1 MKPFAHRQMTKS
13 QAVYNYRLSRARR
26 IVENA
31 FGIMSSRFRV
41 LLSSINACPAKA
53 STIVMACCYLHNY
66 LRKRNV
72 QAYLDTGFGVDDVS
86 STQVNEGNFRS
97 DKQPIPLAPTCSRN
111 ATSSAKTVRDA
122 FCNYFN
128 NEGSVS
134 WQGSR
139 IDM

>member
-1 MKPFAHRQMTKS
+1 M
-13 QAVYNYRLSRARR
+13 
-26 IVENA
+26 
-31 FGIMSSRFRV
+31 
-41 LLSSINACPAKA
+41 
-53 STIVMACCYLHNY
+53 
-66 LRKRNV
+66 
-72 QAYLDTGFGVDDVS
+72 QAYLDTGFGVDNVS
-86 STQVNEGNFRS
+86 SRQVNKGNFIS

-134 WQGSR
+134 WQESR

>member
-1 MKPFAHRQMTKS
+1 M
-13 QAVYNYRLSRARR
+13 
-26 IVENA
+26 A
-31 FGIMSSRFRV
+31 F
-41 LLSSINACPAKA
+41 
-53 STIVMACCYLHNY
+53 CYLHNY

-72 QAYLDTGFGVDDVS
+72 QAYLDPGFGVDDVS
-86 STQVNEGNFRS
+86 RTQGNEGNFRS

-134 WQGSR
+134 WQESR